1 MPSPVLAFVVT
12 AMIATAGAKAPS
24 APAPAPEPAPAPATE
39 AAPAPAPA
47 PAPTADAAIEDN
59 GWSEPAPVATTPP
72 PPAVGTPP
80 ATDPAA
86 EERLWRLKQHNRFKG
101 IMVSGFTTLGAVYGA
116 SVLIG
121 ALAIDFA
128 RDDADERRRQYGRRM
143 MIPLGGPF
151 AAAPVSRS
159 ATLGVLTV
167 AAGLGQLL
175 GLSMGIAG
183 AVKLKEFPNPNKPK
197 FAFGAMPTRGGAHM
211 GLTLRF

>member
-1 MPSPVLAFVVT
+1 MTSPVLAVVVT
-12 AMIATAGAKAPS
+12 TLLATGGAKAPS
-24 APAPAPEPAPAPATE
+24 EPAPAPS
-39 AAPAPAPA
+39 PAPASE
-47 PAPTADAAIEDN
+47 PAPTPAPTSDAAIQDN
-59 GWSEPAPVATTPP
+59 GWSAEPAPAATGPTPAPTVA
-72 PPAVGTPP
+72 TPP
-80 ATDPAA
+80 AADPAA

-121 ALAIDFA
+121 ALSIDFA
-128 RDDADERRRQYGRRM
+128 RDDDNERQRQYGRRM
-143 MIPLGGPF
+143 MIPLAGPF

-183 AVKLKEFPNPNKPK
+183 AVKLREFPNPNKPK

-211 GLTLRF
+211 GLSLRF

>member
-1 MPSPVLAFVVT
+1 MPSPVLAVVVT
-12 AMIATAGAKAPS
+12 TLLATGGAKAS
-24 APAPAPEPAPAPATE
+24 AEP
-39 AAPAPAPA
+39 APAPAPA
-47 PAPTADAAIEDN
+47 PASEATPTPTPAPTTDAAIQDN

-72 PPAVGTPP
+72 PPTVGTPP
-80 ATDPAA
+80 PPDPAA

-121 ALAIDFA
+121 ALSIDFA
-128 RDDADERRRQYGRRM
+128 RDDDNERQRQYGRRM
-143 MIPLGGPF
+143 MIPLAGPF

-183 AVKLKEFPNPNKPK
+183 AVKIKQYPNPNKPK

-211 GLTLRF
+211 GLSLRF